1 MSYRLRNRPR
11 SPQLLLLS
19 GRASEREIRRSD
31 FRFLIGTQNF
41 FLCPTLV
48 TRRKTCFSLSECFTL
63 SSTGLPLTL
72 TDNIERLIVCDTNVT
87 EFRVK
92 HLPVHVDT
100 NPRVVTLKDK
110 PFIASLVSESAVIR
124 FRGLEREIR
133 DDIGERGIAEL
144 HIADELLRAALV
156 LSHSSSVG
164 IHFGFP
170 CNTNKEFPD

>member
-1 MSYRLRNRPR
+1 M
-11 SPQLLLLS
+11 
-19 GRASEREIRRSD
+19 
-31 FRFLIGTQNF
+31 
-41 FLCPTLV
+41 
-48 TRRKTCFSLSECFTL
+48 TRRKTSFSLSECFTL

-72 TDNIERLIVCDTNVT
+72 ADNIKRLIVYYTNVA

-92 HLPVHVDT
+92 HPPVHVDT
-100 NPRVVTLKDK
+100 KPRVVTLKDK
-110 PFIASLVSESAVIR
+110 PFTASLVSESAVIR
-124 FRGLEREIR
+124 FRGIEREIR

-170 CNTNKEFPD
+170 CNTNKEFPDEMVVPLETIALDKALKALGKEVTFIASYYHV